1 MQAPRLQVSPCVQA
15 LPSSHAVPRG
25 LTGWVQVPVVGWQVP
40 ALWQSSSATQ
50 AMGFVPTHVP
60 PRHESVWVQALPSL
74 QLVPSALGR
83 GSQRLALSL
92 HTPSLH
98 WLAAVAQLRGDPP
111 QTPFVQESFTV
122 QKRPSLQ
129 SAPSAFEGL
138 EQVPVLGAQTPAVWH
153 ESRAVQT
160 TRPPPVQ
167 TPARQVSVCV
177 QALPSSQA
185 LPFGF
190 GGLVQAWVW
199 GSQVPA
205 R

>member
-1 MQAPRLQVSPCVQA
+1 
-15 LPSSHAVPRG
+15 
-25 LTGWVQVPVVGWQVP
+25 
-40 ALWQSSSATQ
+40 
-50 AMGFVPTHVP
+50 
-60 PRHESVWVQALPSL
+60 
-74 QLVPSALGR
+74 
-83 GSQRLALSL
+83 
-92 HTPSLH
+92 
-98 WLAAVAQLRGDPP
+98 AAVAQLRGDPP

-177 QALPSSQA
+177 QALPSSHGRETFWWTQPVAGTHESAVQTLPSSQLGGGPPTHVPPEHVSFAVQA
-185 LPFGF
+185 LPSLHDAWLFTCRQPSWASQRSSVHGF
-190 GGLVQAWVW
+190 PSSQLMGG
-199 GSQVPA
+199 PP
-205 R
+205 RHCPF